1 MVTERDFA
9 ILLALVRYY
18 VLNRSQIQRLIFP
31 NDSSGRITRR
41 RLQLLVD
48 EHFINRQNVLIAH
61 NNEQAA
67 PVYFPA
73 RRGCEVLAELYDDER
88 YLLAPTQAP
97 VPHHTLHWL
106 AVADTHIAFDAAM
119 QNAEVSIEEWLNEW
133 DICNKDETTP
143 EKRYRLYT
151 LIREQP
157 RLVCAPDA
165 AFLLEV
171 KGFSKVFYLEQDRS
185 TSGVRQIANGKTP
198 GYAAMIERQ
207 LHRRHFP
214 QTNVDEFSVLM
225 VAPSA
230 KRRDALR
237 KAIQQKPGASVWRF
251 VDVHDLT
258 PDRLLQAPIYFT
270 CESDEPKPLLKRQ
283 AKETGA

>member
-1 MVTERDFA
+1 MVTGRDEA

-18 VLNRSQIQRLIFP
+18 VLNRAQIQRLIFP
-31 NDSSGRITRR
+31 TDSSGRITRR

-48 EHFINRQNVLIAH
+48 GHYINRQSVLFAR

-67 PVYFPA
+67 PVYYPA
-73 RRGCEVLAELYDDER
+73 RRGCEVLAELYEDQR
-88 YLLAPTQAP
+88 FLLTPTQAP
-97 VPHHTLHWL
+97 IPHHTLHWL
-106 AVADTHIAFDAAM
+106 AVADTHLAFDAAM
-119 QNAEVSIEEWLNEW
+119 HGAEVAIEGWINEW
-133 DICNKDETTP
+133 DIVNQDETVP

-165 AFLLEV
+165 AFLLSV
-171 KGFSKVFYLEQDRS
+171 KGFSKVFYLEQDRA
-185 TSGVRQIANGKTP
+185 TSGVQQIANGKTP
-198 GYAAMIERQ
+198 GYAAMLERL

-214 QTNVDEFSVLM
+214 DTNVYDFSVLM

-237 KAIQQKPGASVWRF
+237 KAIQPKPGSSVWRF
-251 VDVHDLT
+251 VDAHDLL
-258 PDRLLQAPIYFT
+258 PERLLYEPIYYT
-270 CESDEPKPLLKRQ
+270 CDSDEPKPLVRR
-283 AKETGA
+283 